1 LALLDSEEDATP
13 CTYLCGNSLG
23 LQPKRTATRLKQYL
37 DTWGTQ
43 GVHGH
48 FKPLDDSPLP
58 TWLDADAAAAKLV
71 APIVGAD
78 ESEVAVMQTLTANL
92 HLLMTAFYHPD
103 PKGKHKII
111 LESKAFPS
119 DHVSSRS

>member
-1 LALLDSEEDATP
+1 M
-13 CTYLCGNSLG
+13 CGNSLG
-23 LQPKRTATRLKQYL
+23 LQPKRTATRINQYL
-37 DTWGTQ
+37 QTWSTQ
-43 GVHGH
+43 GVQGH

-58 TWLDADAAAAKLV
+58 TWLDADARAAKLM

-92 HLLMTAFYHPD
+92 HLLMSALYHPD

-111 LESKAFPS
+111 LEAKAFPS
-119 DHVSSRS
+119 DHVRDGPHDDVEVCVR